1 MESANHIT
9 GFIGTLFAK
18 QLRMEG

>member
-18 QLRMEG
+18 QLRMED